1 MAIEYGLKI
10 FLIFIL
16 KADKLLLFEGGQIL
30 ELEFISDNINHSFKS
45 KSTMSKINHE
55 FIQRL
60 NQVLGPK
67 YVFTDRETLE
77 AYNFDGTE
85 YHYLPDV
92 VVEPDT
98 AEQISELM
106 KLASAYRVPVVPR
119 GAATG
124 LSGGALAIQ
133 GGVVLSLLRMDKIL
147 EIDEINMIAVVQPG
161 VINLHLHEAVEARG
175 LYYPPDP
182 ASYETS
188 SIGGNIAEDAGGPHC
203 YKYGTTRD
211 YVLGLKVVLPDGT
224 MLNTGVKTRKGV
236 VGYDLTNLIVGSEGT
251 LAIVTEATLR
261 LIPLPAKIVS
271 LLAFFPDTPSLV
283 SSLAGMT
290 KSRIVPAALEFLDPA
305 CVNLIRGKIG
315 INLPQE
321 SASMLIIDLDGEPEE
336 LDRQIEIV
344 GEGCLTAG
352 ALDVLIAEGSE
363 RRKGL
368 WDVRRKLRDLIKE
381 GNQFK
386 RAEDVTV
393 PISQIPELIRACE
406 RISRQFGL
414 DNYNFGHLGDGNV
427 HVNLTHREKN
437 EQVIKQGE
445 KAAEEIFK
453 LVLQLG
459 GTISGEHGIGITK
472 QPFLGLE
479 LSKRSIELQREIKR
493 AFDPLNIL
501 NPGKIFPDDGSV

>member
-1 MAIEYGLKI
+1 MKKKLSFSSEERRSFQSISLK
-10 FLIFIL
+10 L
-16 KADKLLLFEGGQIL
+16 K
-30 ELEFISDNINHSFKS
+30 DNM
-45 KSTMSKINHE
+45 TKIPGE

-60 NQVLGPK
+60 KQTIGAK
-67 YVFTDRETLE
+67 YVYTDTEILE
-77 AYNFDGTE
+77 AFNFDGTE
-85 YHYLPDV
+85 YRYLPDL
-92 VVEPDT
+92 VVEPET
-98 AEQISELM
+98 TEQISELM
-106 KLASAYRVPVVPR
+106 KLVSAYRIPVVPR

-133 GGVVLSLLRMDKIL
+133 GGVVLSLLRMDKVL

-175 LYYPPDP
+175 FYYPPDP

-211 YVLGLKVVLPDGT
+211 YVLGLKVVLTDGT
-224 MLNTGVKTRKGV
+224 IINTGVKTRKGV

-261 LIPLPAKIVS
+261 LIPLPAKTVT
-271 LLAFFPDTPSLV
+271 LLAFFVNTDSLV
-283 SSLAGMT
+283 SSLAGLT

-305 CVNLIRGKIG
+305 CVSLIRDKIS
-315 INLPQE
+315 INMPPDSSSL
-321 SASMLIIDLDGEPEE
+321 LIIDLDGEAEE
-336 LDRQIEIV
+336 LNRQIEIV
-344 GEGCLTAG
+344 GENCLTAG

-393 PISQIPELIRACE
+393 PIGKIPPLIEGCMQIAKR
-406 RISRQFGL
+406 FGL
-414 DNYNFGHLGDGNV
+414 GNYNFGHLGDGNV

-437 EQVIKQGE
+437 EQIIKKGE
-445 KAAEEIFK
+445 KAAEQIFR
-453 LVLQLG
+453 LTLQSG

-472 QPFLGLE
+472 QPFLDLE
-479 LSKRSIELQREIKR
+479 LSKRSMQLQQEIKKV
-493 AFDPLNIL
+493 FDPLNIL
-501 NPGKIFPDDGSV
+501 NPGKIFPKHIPKMMLKN

>member
-1 MAIEYGLKI
+1 MIKI
-10 FLIFIL
+10 
-16 KADKLLLFEGGQIL
+16 
-30 ELEFISDNINHSFKS
+30 
-45 KSTMSKINHE
+45 TRE
-55 FIQRL
+55 FIQQL
-60 NQVLGPK
+60 KQAIGEK
-67 YVFTDRETLE
+67 YIYTDPERLE

-85 YHYLPDV
+85 YRYIPDL
-92 VVEPDT
+92 VVEPET
-98 AEQISELM
+98 ADQISELM
-106 KLASAYRVPVVPR
+106 KLASTYRIPVVPR

-133 GGVVLSLLRMDKIL
+133 GGIVLSFLKMDKIL
-147 EIDEINMIAVVQPG
+147 EIDEVNMIAVVQPG

-224 MLNTGVKTRKGV
+224 ILNMGVKTRKGV

-261 LIPLPAKIVS
+261 LIPLPAKIVT
-271 LLAFFPDTPSLV
+271 LLAFFPDINSLV
-283 SSLAGMT
+283 ESLSGMT

-305 CVNLIRGKIG
+305 CVGLIRGKIG

-321 SASMLIIDLDGEPEE
+321 SSSLLIIDLDGAAEE
-336 LDRQIEIV
+336 LDRQMEIV
-344 GEGCLTAG
+344 GEICLNAG

-368 WDVRRKLRDLIKE
+368 WEVRRKLRDLIKE

-393 PISQIPELIRACE
+393 PISQIPELIIACE
-406 RISRQFGL
+406 SISKKFGL
-414 DNYNFGHLGDGNV
+414 NNYNFGHLGDGNV

-437 EQVIKQGE
+437 DQIIKLGEQ
-445 KAAEEIFK
+445 AAEEIFK
-453 LVLQLG
+453 IVLQLG

-472 QPFLGLE
+472 QSFLGLE
-479 LSKRSIELQREIKR
+479 LSEKSIQLQREIKR
-493 AFDPLNIL
+493 VFDPLNIL
-501 NPGKIFPDDGSV
+501 NPGKIFPTEF

>member
-1 MAIEYGLKI
+1 MPKI
-10 FLIFIL
+10 T
-16 KADKLLLFEGGQIL
+16 
-30 ELEFISDNINHSFKS
+30 N
-45 KSTMSKINHE
+45 E
-55 FIQRL
+55 FIQQL
-60 NQVLGPK
+60 KQSLGPK
-67 YVFTDRETLE
+67 YVYTDTEILE

-85 YHYLPDV
+85 YRYLPDV
-92 VVEPDT
+92 VVEPET
-98 AEQISELM
+98 TEQISELM
-106 KLASAYRVPVVPR
+106 QLASAYRVPVVPR

-147 EIDEINMIAVVQPG
+147 EIDEVNMIAVVQPG
-161 VINLHLHEAVEARG
+161 VINLHLHEAAEARG

-224 MLNTGVKTRKGV
+224 ILTTGVKTRKGV

-261 LIPLPAKIVS
+261 LIPLPAKTVT
-271 LLAFFPDTPSLV
+271 LLAFFPDTNSLV
-283 SSLAGMT
+283 ESLSGMT
-290 KSRIVPAALEFLDPA
+290 QSRIVPAALEFLDPA
-305 CVNLIRGKIG
+305 CVRLIRGKIA

-321 SASMLIIDLDGEPEE
+321 SSSLLIIDLDGAAEE
-336 LDRQIEIV
+336 LDRQIEVV
-344 GEGCLTAG
+344 GEICLNAG

-368 WDVRRKLRDLIKE
+368 WEVRRKLRDLIKE

-393 PISQIPELIRACE
+393 PISKIPELIIACE
-406 RISRQFGL
+406 NISKKLGL
-414 DNYNFGHLGDGNV
+414 ANYNFGHLGDGNV

-437 EQVIKQGE
+437 DQIIKLGE

-453 LVLQLG
+453 VVLRLD

-479 LSKRSIELQREIKR
+479 LSEKSIQLQREIKR
-493 AFDPLNIL
+493 VFDPFNIL
-501 NPGKIFPDDGSV
+501 NPGKIFPPTDLTDGGN

>member
-1 MAIEYGLKI
+1 MPKI
-10 FLIFIL
+10 
-16 KADKLLLFEGGQIL
+16 
-30 ELEFISDNINHSFKS
+30 IN
-45 KSTMSKINHE
+45 E
-55 FIQRL
+55 FIQQL
-60 NQVLGPK
+60 KQSLGPK
-67 YVFTDRETLE
+67 YVFTDPEILE

-85 YHYLPDV
+85 YRYQPDV
-92 VVEPDT
+92 VVEPET
-98 AEQISELM
+98 TEQISELM

-147 EIDEINMIAVVQPG
+147 EIDEVNMIAVVQPG

-224 MLNTGVKTRKGV
+224 ILNTGVKTRKGV
-236 VGYDLTNLIVGSEGT
+236 VGYDLTNLIIGSEGT

-261 LIPLPAKIVS
+261 LIPLPAKIVT
-271 LLAFFPDTPSLV
+271 LLAFFPDTNSLV
-283 SSLAGMT
+283 HSLSGMT

-305 CVNLIRGKIG
+305 CVGLIRGKIG

-321 SASMLIIDLDGEPEE
+321 SSSLLIIDLDGEPEE
-336 LDRQIEIV
+336 LDRQFEIV
-344 GEGCLTAG
+344 GEICLNAG

-393 PISQIPELIRACE
+393 PISEIPELTRRCE
-406 RISRQFGL
+406 EIAGQFGL
-414 DNYNFGHLGDGNV
+414 KNYNFGHLGDGNV

-437 EQVIKQGE
+437 VRVIEQGQR
-445 KAAEEIFK
+445 AAEEIFK
-453 LVLQLG
+453 LVLRLG

-479 LSKRSIELQREIKR
+479 LSRRSIELQRAIKR
-493 AFDPLNIL
+493 VFDPLNIL
-501 NPGKIFPDDGSV
+501 NPGKIFPAADAVDGSHSITSEQSKN

>member
-1 MAIEYGLKI
+1 MIKI
-10 FLIFIL
+10 P
-16 KADKLLLFEGGQIL
+16 
-30 ELEFISDNINHSFKS
+30 LEFIQQLKQAIG
-45 KSTMSKINHE
+45 E
-55 FIQRL
+55 
-60 NQVLGPK
+60 K
-67 YVFTDRETLE
+67 YVYTDSERLE

-85 YHYLPDV
+85 YRFIPDL
-92 VVEPDT
+92 VVEPET
-98 AEQISELM
+98 TEQISVLM
-106 KLASAYRVPVVPR
+106 KLASAYRIPVVPR

-133 GGVVLSLLRMDKIL
+133 GGVVLSFLRMDKIL

-161 VINLHLHEAVEARG
+161 VINLHLHEEVEAKG

-211 YVLGLKVVLPDGT
+211 YVLGLKVVLPDGKI
-224 MLNTGVKTRKGV
+224 LNTGVKTRKGV

-261 LIPLPAKIVS
+261 LIPLPAKTVS
-271 LLAFFPDTPSLV
+271 LLVFFPDTNSLV
-283 SSLAGMT
+283 ASLSGIT

-305 CVNLIRGKIG
+305 CVSLIRDQFSLSI
-315 INLPQE
+315 PQE
-321 SASMLIIDLDGEPEE
+321 SSSLLIIDLDGEAEE

-344 GEGCLTAG
+344 GEICLENMAI
-352 ALDVLIAEGSE
+352 DVLIAESSE

-381 GNQFK
+381 GNKFK

-393 PISQIPELIRACE
+393 PIDKIPELIASCE
-406 RISRQFGL
+406 KISRKFGFH
-414 DNYNFGHLGDGNV
+414 NYNFGHLGDGNV
-427 HVNLTHREKN
+427 HVNLTHQKKN
-437 EQVIKQGE
+437 DQMVKQGE
-445 KAAEEIFK
+445 QAAEEIFK

-472 QPFLGLE
+472 QPFLNLE
-479 LSKRSIELQREIKR
+479 LSKRSIQLQQEIKKI
-493 AFDPLNIL
+493 FDPLNIL
-501 NPGKIFPDDGSV
+501 NPGKIFPLEF